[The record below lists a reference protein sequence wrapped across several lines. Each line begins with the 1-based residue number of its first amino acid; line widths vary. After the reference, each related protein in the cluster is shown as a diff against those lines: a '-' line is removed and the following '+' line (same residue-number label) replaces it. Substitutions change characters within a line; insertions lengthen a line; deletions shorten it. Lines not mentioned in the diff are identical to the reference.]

1 MNKSDKEL
9 NEFSEKRGM
18 RKSSNDYDQ
27 VIKANTQEVRIV
39 VKIKVRSK
47 TRRTVEN
54 ESKFKVEYKRKSQVL

>member
-1 MNKSDKEL
+1 
-9 NEFSEKRGM
+9 M

-47 TRRTVEN
+47 QEER
-54 ESKFKVEYKRKSQVL
+54 